1 LHYSSPHFLS
11 IKFLIYTR
19 LAVCQPISKMAFLTL
34 RRASLLVM
42 FLTALSGS
50 LAAPAPFSLLDA
62 RGTNGTLI
70 EARDNTGFYFCNGM

>member
-1 LHYSSPHFLS
+1 
-11 IKFLIYTR
+11 
-19 LAVCQPISKMAFLTL
+19 MAFLTL